1 MKVTK
6 SMFPITYY
14 RSNIILHVNICEEK
28 AVKCKVEGCGRIIKR
43 REINQHIA
51 EAATSHYRL
60 QLGGNTTFAPTYSC
74 KGKNKSIFDFHCI
87 RFSKK
92 YMNKSYISHTF

>member
-14 RSNIILHVNICEEK
+14 RSNIILHVHIYEEK
-28 AVKCKVEGCGRIIKR
+28 AVKCKVEGCGRIMKCR
-43 REINQHIA
+43 DINQHIA

-60 QLGGNTTFAPTYSC
+60 QAGEIQRLRRLIHAKVRRN
-74 KGKNKSIFDFHCI
+74 
-87 RFSKK
+87 
-92 YMNKSYISHTF
+92 